1 MPPRPPWRHAPVMIR
16 NAVDTAAQRCV
27 RTPLRTMAKR
37 SRPTDDGTTKVLL
50 TLIDL
55 RAPFEAHL
63 RTVVRA
69 EETLLKCRGAHDAA
83 TFDAAAAGNT
93 ESNTPAR

>member
-1 MPPRPPWRHAPVMIR
+1 
-16 NAVDTAAQRCV
+16 
-27 RTPLRTMAKR
+27 MARR
-37 SRPTDDGTTKVLL
+37 SKPIDDGTAKLAL

-55 RAPFEAHL
+55 RAHFEAQL

-83 TFDAAAAGNT
+83 TFDAAATTLRAEVRTIAGNRR
-93 ESNTPAR
+93 SARHIVEQVVADAGRLTFVS